1 MIKNTIKNAIFVLM
15 YQKIIKPRIDFC
27 AALAVFILLLPIL
40 LLVAVLLFFANGG
53 NPFFIQK
60 RPGKKERI
68 FNIIKF
74 KTMHDKRDDKGELL
88 PDNERLTKVGRII
101 RKTSLDELPQLINVI
116 KGDMSLI
123 GPRPLLPEYLSL
135 YNEEQQKRHQVKPG
149 ITGWAQVNGRN
160 AISWE
165 KKLAYDVWYV
175 ENSSF
180 LLDVK
185 IVLKTIKK
193 VLVSEGVLAD
203 GSATIGRFKG
213 NG

>member
-1 MIKNTIKNAIFVLM
+1 M
-15 YQKIIKPRIDFC
+15 YQKIGKPIIDFT
-27 AALAVFILLLPIL
+27 AALAVLILLFPL
-40 LLVAVLLFFANGG
+40 LFLLTILLFFANGAS
-53 NPFFIQK
+53 PFFIQA
-60 RPGKKERI
+60 RPGKKERV
-68 FNIIKF
+68 FHIIKF
-74 KTMHDKRDDKGELL
+74 KTMHDAKNEKGELL
-88 PDNERLTKVGRII
+88 PDNERLTRLGHLV
-101 RKTSLDELPQLINVI
+101 RKTSLDELPQLINVL

-175 ENSSF
+175 EHISF

-193 VLVSEGVLAD
+193 VLVSEGVSAD